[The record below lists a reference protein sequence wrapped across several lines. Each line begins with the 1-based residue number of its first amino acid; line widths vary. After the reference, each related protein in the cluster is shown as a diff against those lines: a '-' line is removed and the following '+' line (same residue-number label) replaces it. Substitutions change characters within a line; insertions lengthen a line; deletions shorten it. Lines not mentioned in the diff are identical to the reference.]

1 MQLQPDTRRRRLA
14 GALALILAAAACGG
28 GSDTP
33 VAVPPVVPPVVP
45 PAQPAVDSAAPATLQ
60 LPDTIRFHVVHQA
73 IVPPVRLLD
82 LRGRAL
88 DPETVQWRVENDS
101 VVLVWKP
108 SSGPTSLVVRA
119 PGATRVI
126 ATVPRV
132 QGAALVDTAW
142 AVWSPIYERLW
153 LVTGRHSLVVG
164 QARQLAP
171 VLIDTADAM
180 LPLPDSI
187 RARATWRSSR
197 PEVAS
202 VDERGRVTAL
212 GRGNAVI
219 EATIPSLGFRDTTL
233 VGVTAPAELAV
244 TTWAP
249 AVGDRDMLAS
259 PDGRTFYAQARAF
272 RGSTVQALSAAGAL
286 LWERP
291 TQASSPLRSVA
302 RDGTLYYQGV
312 GLHAV
317 RPDGTELWTAPCS
330 GPVALGADDT
340 VYCADTGSV
349 RAISPAG
356 VERWRVARPNV
367 ERLVV
372 AGRDRVYALDRV
384 FPGGTT
390 VTAFSPSGTV
400 LWRRPTRQDYLLSVA
415 ADADGALYVSYGGWW
430 TEAIAPDGTVRWELP
445 GVRGELAVG
454 PDRTL
459 IVSREY
465 GLVTAVRLADGA
477 TRWSTRDFTVGHGTP
492 YVTGSGRLYL
502 ASDCWVHTLDGRTGE
517 VFGRTT
523 EQICGS
529 DILRHLLLPGR
540 LYIGNR
546 YYELPSAD
554 DRPGSE
560 WSQFGADASR
570 SWRAQRD

>member
-1 MQLQPDTRRRRLA
+1 MPLTSRTRACLA
-14 GALALILAAAACGG
+14 GVPALLLALACGG
-28 GSDTP
+28 AHDSP
-33 VAVPPVVPPVVP
+33 VAARPVDPPVVPPVAAV
-45 PAQPAVDSAAPATLQ
+45 VDSATPARLE
-60 LPDTIRFHVVHQA
+60 LPDTIRFHVVHQT

-101 VVLVWKP
+101 VVFVWKP
-108 SSGPTSLVVRA
+108 TSGPTGLVVRS

-126 ATVPRV
+126 ATVPRA
-132 QGAALVDTAW
+132 QGAPLADTAW
-142 AVWSPIYERLW
+142 AVWAPIYERLW
-153 LVTGRHSLVVG
+153 LVTGQHSLVVG

-171 VLIDTADAM
+171 VLIDTAEAM
-180 LPLPDSI
+180 LPLPDTI
-187 RARATWRSSR
+187 RARTTWRSSR

-202 VDERGRVTAL
+202 VDERGRVTAI

-219 EATIPSLGFRDTTL
+219 EATIASLGFRDTTL

-249 AVGDRDMLAS
+249 SVGDRDMLAS

-272 RGSTVQALSAAGAL
+272 RGSTVQALSAAGAV

-291 TQASSPLRSVA
+291 TQATSPLRSVA
-302 RDGTLYYQGV
+302 RDGTLYYETN

-317 RPDGTELWTAPCS
+317 RPDGTELWTAPCT
-330 GPVALGADDT
+330 GAVALGGDDT
-340 VYCADTGSV
+340 VYCADTASV
-349 RAISPAG
+349 RALSPAG

-372 AGRDRVYALDRV
+372 AGRDRVYAIDRV

-390 VTAFSPSGTV
+390 VTALSPAGAV
-400 LWRRPTRQDYLLSVA
+400 LWRRPTRPDYLLSVA
-415 ADADGALYVSYGGWW
+415 ADADGALYLSYGGWW

-459 IVSREY
+459 ILSREY

-477 TRWSTRDFTVGHGTP
+477 TRWSTRDFTVGRGTP
-492 YVTGSGRLYL
+492 YVTSAGRVYL
-502 ASDCWVHTLDGRTGE
+502 PNDCWVHTLDGRTGE

-540 LYIGNR
+540 LYIGSR
-546 YYELPSAD
+546 YHALPSAD
-554 DRPGSE
+554 ERPGSE